1 MAIRTV
7 PLRRFCLG
15 SYLSRTRNYSMYQLL
30 NRMPFYYGWVILFA
44 TGSGMVVRNA
54 SASLTLAVFI
64 YPMSEDLDWSRTM
77 IAGAA
82 SLGGLLATVASP
94 VVGWALDRFGARIIL
109 TGSVLVLG
117 LSTMSLA
124 WATVPVAFYVAYSIG
139 RVIFSS
145 PMNIG
150 SSVVVSRWF
159 IRRRGRATGILFL
172 SHSVGMV
179 TFPLLAGL
187 IIKYRGWEDAWIVL
201 GALVWILALG
211 PIAGLI
217 RQTPE
222 SVGLL
227 PDGDQP
233 GGVEDGTTEA
243 AAAPEEPSWTLK
255 EAVRTPTLWLLALAT
270 GSLYLLQSGTNIHQG
285 AYFLDQGLGVGV
297 SAATLS
303 MNAVFTGA
311 GSLFWG
317 WVVDRVPVRYS
328 YAGVALMMAVA
339 LALFPMAD
347 TTIEALIVASIFGM
361 AVGGILVVPV
371 VAYANYFGRQSLSAI
386 RGVTEPFVSL
396 GQAIGAV
403 FSGVIYDVTGS
414 YKDAFIVLAILGFA
428 TIGML
433 LLTRAPRRTPVVT
446 EVGNP

>member
-1 MAIRTV
+1 
-7 PLRRFCLG
+7 
-15 SYLSRTRNYSMYQLL
+15 MYQLL
-30 NRMPFYYGWVILFA
+30 NRLPFFYGWNILFA
-44 TGSGMVVRNA
+44 AGSSMVVRNA
-54 SASLTLAVFI
+54 AASLTLAVFI
-64 YPMSEDLDWSRTM
+64 FPMSEDLGWSRTL

-82 SLGGLLATVASP
+82 SVGGLAATVASP
-94 VVGWALDRFGARIIL
+94 VVGWALDRYGARVIL
-109 TGSVLVLG
+109 TGSVLVMG
-117 LSTMSLA
+117 LSTVSLA
-124 WATVPVAFYVAYSIG
+124 WATVPIAFYLAYGTG

-159 IRRRGRATGILFL
+159 VRRRGRATGILFL
-172 SHSVGMV
+172 SHSLGMI
-179 TFPLLAGL
+179 TFPLIAGL
-187 IIKYRGWEDAWIVL
+187 VIKYRGWEDAWIVL
-201 GALVWILALG
+201 GVLVWVLALG
-211 PIAGLI
+211 PVSMLV
-217 RQTPE
+217 RQSPE

-227 PDGDQP
+227 PDGDLP
-233 GGVEDGTTEA
+233 TEQDDETLA
-243 AAAPEEPSWTLK
+243 ESPAGEQNWTLK
-255 EAVRTPTLWLLALAT
+255 EAMRTPTLWLLALAT

-303 MNAVFTGA
+303 MNAVFTGV

-317 WVVDRVPVRYS
+317 WLVDKAPVRYT

-339 LALFPMAD
+339 LVLFPIAD
-347 TTIEALIVASIFGM
+347 TIAEALTVAAIFGM

-386 RGVTEPFVSL
+386 RGVTEPLVSL

-403 FSGVIYDVTGS
+403 FSGIVYDVTGS
-414 YKDAFIVLAILGFA
+414 YKDAFLILGILGFA

-433 LLTRAPRRTPVVT
+433 LATSAPKRMDVA
-446 EVGNP
+446 EV

>member
-1 MAIRTV
+1 
-7 PLRRFCLG
+7 
-15 SYLSRTRNYSMYQLL
+15 MYHLL
-30 NRMPFYYGWVILFA
+30 NRLPFFYGWNILFA
-44 TGSGMVVRNA
+44 AGSSMVVRNA
-54 SASLTLAVFI
+54 AASLTLAVFI
-64 YPMSEDLDWSRTM
+64 FPMSEDLGWSRTL

-82 SLGGLLATVASP
+82 SVGGLAATVASP
-94 VVGWALDRFGARIIL
+94 VVGWALDRYGARVIL
-109 TGSVLVLG
+109 TGSVLVMG
-117 LSTMSLA
+117 LSTISLA
-124 WATVPVAFYVAYSIG
+124 WATVPIAFYLAYGTG

-159 IRRRGRATGILFL
+159 VRRRGRATGILFL
-172 SHSVGMV
+172 SHSLGMI
-179 TFPLLAGL
+179 TFPLIAGL
-187 IIKYRGWEDAWIVL
+187 VIKYRGWEDAWIVL
-201 GALVWILALG
+201 GVLVWVLALG
-211 PIAGLI
+211 PVSMLV
-217 RQTPE
+217 RQSPE

-227 PDGDQP
+227 PDGDLPIEQN
-233 GGVEDGTTEA
+233 DGTPAESPA
-243 AAAPEEPSWTLK
+243 EEQNWTLK
-255 EAVRTPTLWLLALAT
+255 EAMRTPTLWLLALAT

-303 MNAVFTGA
+303 MNAVFTGV

-317 WVVDRVPVRYS
+317 WLVDKAPVRYT

-339 LALFPMAD
+339 LILFPIAD
-347 TTIEALIVASIFGM
+347 TIVEALTVAAIFGM

-386 RGVTEPFVSL
+386 RGVTEPLVSL

-403 FSGVIYDVTGS
+403 FSGIVYDVTGS
-414 YKDAFIVLAILGFA
+414 YKDAFLILGILGFA

-433 LLTRAPRRTPVVT
+433 LATSAPKKMGVA
-446 EVGNP
+446 EV

>member
-1 MAIRTV
+1 
-7 PLRRFCLG
+7 
-15 SYLSRTRNYSMYQLL
+15 MYKLL
-30 NRMPFYYGWVILFA
+30 NRMPFFYGWAILFA

-82 SLGGLLATVASP
+82 SLGGLMATVASP
-94 VVGWALDRFGARIIL
+94 VVGWALDRYGARIIL
-109 TGSVLVLG
+109 TVSVLILG

-124 WATVPVAFYVAYSIG
+124 WATAPIAFYLAYGTG

-159 IRRRGRATGILFL
+159 VRRRGKATGILFL

-211 PIAGLI
+211 PIATLI
-217 RQTPE
+217 RQSPE

-227 PDGDQP
+227 PDGDVP
-233 GGVEDGTTEA
+233 DETGDGIDGA
-243 AAAPEEPSWTLK
+243 AAKIEEPSWTLR
-255 EAVRTPTLWLLALAT
+255 EAIRTPTLWLLALST
-270 GSLYLLQSGTNIHQG
+270 GLLYLLQSGTNIHQG

-297 SAATLS
+297 SAASLS
-303 MNAVFTGA
+303 LNAVFTGV
-311 GSLFWG
+311 GSIFWG
-317 WVVDRVPVRYS
+317 WVVDRVPVRYT
-328 YAGVALMMAVA
+328 YAGVALMMAGALLFFSVA
-339 LALFPMAD
+339 D
-347 TTIEALIVASIFGM
+347 STIEAFIAASIFGM

-371 VAYANYFGRQSLSAI
+371 VAYANYFGRQSLSTI

-403 FSGVIYDVTGS
+403 FSGIIYDVTGS
-414 YKDAFIVLAILGFA
+414 YKDAFIVLAIVGFA
-428 TIGML
+428 TIGL
-433 LLTRAPRRTPVVT
+433 LLITRAPRRVVVAT
-446 EVGNP
+446 EVEPA